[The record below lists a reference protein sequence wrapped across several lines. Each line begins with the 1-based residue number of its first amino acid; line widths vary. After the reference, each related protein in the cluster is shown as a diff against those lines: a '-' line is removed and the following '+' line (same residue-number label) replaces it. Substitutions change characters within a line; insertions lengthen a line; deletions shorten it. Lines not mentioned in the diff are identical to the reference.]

1 MPNDTPTN
9 DTSGNDTP
17 GNDTPMNDT
26 GPTDPTGEGKPK
38 ETPAEELA
46 RLNKELGEKQA
57 AQAKTGTE
65 IDLLKSQIAEL
76 GKAVAEIDKKANDWD
91 AASKKIK
98 QQQKEQQLFFDREKK
113 ELEATLSANEKKV
126 VTDAKTKSETD
137 VAALAK
143 NFDDLKK
150 ALPDKEKAVASA
162 KANTDAMKEKYK
174 DEVNLAEKDNALLKD
189 LTTLHTDADS
199 EEKKNNVQRQYFL
212 ILEGE
217 DDLGKLDVPDVQT
230 YKDRLNKAGTAV
242 GDAAD
247 AERAAKDA
255 LAKAQVEL
263 KKAEKDLSDA
273 VNDRRKK
280 ALASIPESSPVIVP
294 G

>member
-17 GNDTPMNDT
+17 GNDTPVNDT
-26 GPTDPTGEGKPK
+26 GPTEPTGDDKPK

-65 IDLLKSQIAEL
+65 IDLLKSEITEL

-98 QQQKEQQLFFDREKK
+98 QQQKEQQLFFDREKR
-113 ELEATLSANEKKV
+113 ELEATLSVGEKKV

-143 NFDDLKK
+143 KLDDLKK
-150 ALPDKEKAVASA
+150 ALPDKEKALAVA
-162 KANTDAMKEKYK
+162 KANTDSMKEKYK
-174 DEVNLAEKDNALLKD
+174 AEVNLAEKDNALLKD

-199 EEKKNNVQRQYFL
+199 EEKKNNVMRQYFL

-217 DDLGKLDVPDVQT
+217 DDLGKLDVPDVKT
-230 YKDRLNKAGTAV
+230 YTDRLNKAGTAV

-247 AERAAKDA
+247 VERAAKDE

-263 KKAEKDLSDA
+263 KKAEKDWSDA
-273 VNDRRKK
+273 VSDRRKK
-280 ALASIPESSPVIVP
+280 ALASIPENSAVIVP